1 MFFVLVVCCMLHI
14 KLCSAYMSGDVLSH
28 KTMFGV
34 SVESCNFRH
43 KTMFGVYVESCILHI
58 KLCSVYQSR
67 AVFCT

>member
-34 SVESCNFRH
+34 SVESCN
-43 KTMFGVYVESCILHI
+43 LDI
-58 KLCSVYQSR
+58 KLCSVYKSR